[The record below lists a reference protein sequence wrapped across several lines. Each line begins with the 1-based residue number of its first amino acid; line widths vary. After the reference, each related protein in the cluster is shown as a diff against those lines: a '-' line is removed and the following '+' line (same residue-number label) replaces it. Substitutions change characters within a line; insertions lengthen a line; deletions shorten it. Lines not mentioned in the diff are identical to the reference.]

1 MTHHPSPTS
10 RAFTLIEL
18 LIVVAII
25 SVLAA
30 IAVPNFLHAQV
41 RAKLAHCQEN
51 MRTVATALEAY
62 CVDYL
67 AYPPE
72 RGPHLSSDDG
82 MAQLL
87 TTPVPYLK
95 SLPVN
100 HFVTQEDWNR
110 QHWWQYGLAP
120 AGDGWCLESPGADLV
135 ESLPEAR
142 FYLETLATSRFAYIL
157 GSYDPSNGLRSSG
170 DIVRFGP

>member
-1 MTHHPSPTS
+1 MTRPSPPH
-10 RAFTLIEL
+10 RRGFTLIEL
-18 LIVVAII
+18 LVVVAII
-25 SVLAA
+25 SILAA

-51 MRTVATALEAY
+51 MRTVATALESYA
-62 CVDYL
+62 VDYQ

-87 TTPVPYLK
+87 TTPVAYLQ

-100 HFVTQEDWNR
+100 YFVTQEDWNR

-120 AGDGWCLESPGADLV
+120 QGDGWCLESPGPDLM

-142 FYLETLATSRFAYIL
+142 FYMEGLTTTKPAFVLA
-157 GSYDPSNGLRSSG
+157 SYDPSNGLKSPG
-170 DIVRFGP
+170 DVVRFGP